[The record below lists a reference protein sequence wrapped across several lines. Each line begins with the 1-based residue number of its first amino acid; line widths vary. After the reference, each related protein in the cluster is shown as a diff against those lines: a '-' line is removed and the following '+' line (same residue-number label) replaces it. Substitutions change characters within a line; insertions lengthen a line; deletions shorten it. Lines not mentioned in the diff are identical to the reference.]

1 MLYLLYMGKVSPRKL
16 SQRNQDALDN
26 ELLKALREILRKKDP
41 ELLLVLLTQ
50 TEQMMV
56 ARRIQVAKRLLA
68 GWTIREIRRDLSVG
82 QATVEAVE
90 KWLRQ
95 QFTDYRDVLPS
106 LYEELR
112 KQAQERRRA
121 QPVVQYTFRW
131 LRRKYPLHFLLFN
144 LLLDD
149 LEFGRKKKKQPAKH
163 RTVSYVAPSAAEA
176 RGAVS

>member
-1 MLYLLYMGKVSPRKL
+1 MGKVSPRKL
-16 SQRNQDALDN
+16 PQIRQQELEE
-26 ELLKALREILRKKDP
+26 ELLKALREIIRKKDSQ
-41 ELLLVLLTQ
+41 LLLVLLTQ

-56 ARRIQVAKRLLA
+56 ARRVQVAKRLLA

-95 QFTDYRDVLPS
+95 QFMEYRDVLPS
-106 LYEELR
+106 LYVELR
-112 KQAQERRRA
+112 KQDQERRRA

-144 LLLDD
+144 LLLND
-149 LEFGRKKKKQPAKH
+149 LDFGSNNRKRPKRRMSAL
-163 RTVSYVAPSAAEA
+163 SYTAPSPIEA
-176 RGAVS
+176 RHALE